1 MILSHS
7 TVSIDWTPRGH
18 ELMAKNRCVS
28 AQSSCRTPG
37 INVFLMG
44 MATPHEVETDLRVV
58 REALGL
64 SKGDNDEGDAK
75 ALKEIQAVF
84 EPVKDQTWHTGRH
97 NNRT

>member
-1 MILSHS
+1 M
-7 TVSIDWTPRGH
+7 
-18 ELMAKNRCVS
+18 
-28 AQSSCRTPG
+28 SSLRFVWKFHYLCRTPG

-44 MATPHEVETDLRVV
+44 MATPHEVDTDLRVV

-64 SKGDNDEGDAK
+64 QKGVNDNGDKK
-75 ALKEIQAVF
+75 ALQEIQAVF